1 MVQLADW
8 ITKLQPHMVQVWLVQ
23 AWNMAYNVSVKF
35 KSPEDRWLWVQ
46 RGIQLL
52 RDDGLS
58 YNTNQS
64 LMYREISWI
73 YQHKVGANLDDAH
86 MTYKL
91 HLAQQMQ
98 DVFPDGLLH
107 TNELLH
113 PPDAAWKERVRKL
126 REVYKMDP
134 EIVVRVDQEYGP
146 LDWRLPGAHAVLL
159 GRIGPHVCRSQRP
172 GHLAPLH
179 IPNHAPHLLRRRR
192 PGCRRHQRDPRQF
205 FLRPNLALIPT
216 MSATYEKMI
225 AEEKDPGQAQSFR
238 NAHKNFLK
246 EAIPLLYVD
255 GDQDKAAY
263 WFKYLKQTYTNN
275 LFNASE
281 ANLSLDEYVF
291 KSVTEDTGET
301 DMNKVTAAL
310 LGLIH
315 REFICVIFG
324 EDAKVAN
331 THALIQKIW
340 SHYAAAAKGSESRI
354 GIPELPRPAPMDA
367 QPVARPRIAQP
378 LPPFRRQSRHP
389 PQPPRPLR
397 RGRRRPAPAGL
408 WHQLR
413 RRAGSAAPMTFVE
426 EIPTAHSPESLA
438 DRLIGERGLVL
449 LRSALFD
456 SRQARYSLLTARP
469 LLIFR
474 SFGSRCECDGPEH
487 PQFGNPWHVLDSL
500 MARYELLEEI
510 DLPFPLGGCFGYW
523 GYDLKNFV
531 EPRLPP
537 PRRQRS
543 RVARL
548 PGRILRQPRRLRPS
562 TRQNLDRLHRPAT
575 RRLPRRRARPS
586 TIGILAR
593 PPPRPA

>member
-1 MVQLADW
+1 MLCGLALLLLCGAGSMERLLNADREKLGFARLQPLQNAPPVLAFTTVALGGFRGLIANALWIRATELQDDNKFFEMVQLADW

-146 LDWRLPGAHAVLL
+146 LDWRLPGAHAVYWAEL
-159 GRIGPHVCRSQRP
+159 GRMYADPKDQDT
-172 GHLAPLH
+172 
-179 IPNHAPHLLRRRR
+179 LRRSIFQTMRLTCFV
-192 PGCRRHQRDPRQF
+192 GGGLAAGVTNVTRDNF

-354 GIPELPRPAPMDA
+354 GIPELPALRQWMLSQLLDPESPNPYHLSAVNRGILRNRLGLSA
-367 QPVARPRIAQP
+367 EGVVA
-378 LPPFRRQSRHP
+378 P
-389 PQPPRPLR
+389 PQQVYGTNSVAAPEAPRP
-397 RGRRRPAPAGL
+397 
-408 WHQLR
+408 
-413 RRAGSAAPMTFVE
+413 
-426 EIPTAHSPESLA
+426 
-438 DRLIGERGLVL
+438 
-449 LRSALFD
+449 
-456 SRQARYSLLTARP
+456 
-469 LLIFR
+469 
-474 SFGSRCECDGPEH
+474 
-487 PQFGNPWHVLDSL
+487 
-500 MARYELLEEI
+500 
-510 DLPFPLGGCFGYW
+510 
-523 GYDLKNFV
+523 
-531 EPRLPP
+531 
-537 PRRQRS
+537 
-543 RVARL
+543 
-548 PGRILRQPRRLRPS
+548 
-562 TRQNLDRLHRPAT
+562 
-575 RRLPRRRARPS
+575 
-586 TIGILAR
+586 
-593 PPPRPA
+593 